1 MDFLTRSLMSAAGAA
16 DSFSTTAQFIGFSSR
31 RVITTDTESS
41 LTLSGIQA
49 NDVVFAVYT
58 SENMATGT
66 LESNSTDLSS
76 DWNGP
81 FSSLSSPRLAFWW
94 KVATGTSVTVDFN
107 TIPSNDRLAYS
118 FIFYAFRNLNTTT
131 PYLLIGT
138 RSPFFGDSFIA
149 IEDLDIGRG
158 PNYNTYAV
166 AHGSLDDDINV
177 TIAPPSGYTTI
188 ETIDTSQAV
197 GDNATMSVAY
207 GPLAALGGKTGLG
220 FQASSSDTYR
230 SHHFFLVPAGEDGT
244 LPVITGSAVV
254 SAAVGGTA
262 VATYSASE
270 SVTWTLGGAD
280 ASLFSISSG
289 GVVTYNSASTLGAR
303 DIDVI
308 ATDAANLRNSL
319 SVVVN
324 AFSSGGAAGGGITL
338 VTSASGTTDSA
349 LTLTLNGLQT
359 GDVVFLSYASD
370 SANTTVSGYTQVAIG
385 YTSSA
390 PYHKLWYKIATST
403 SESISFPAATA
414 ANRGAFGMFAFRGV
428 DNTSPILTKGAN
440 TDSSGTTINIVDHY
454 ILSDSVELVV
464 GALDDDSGVT
474 ATPPTGYTEIIDQNV
489 AASGGSAA
497 HLSISYKDVNGNT
510 TETGRQIVFT
520 GGNDAFIGYSLTLN
534 PD

>member
-1 MDFLTRSLMSAAGAA
+1 MDFLTRSLMSAAGTE
-16 DSFSTTAQFIGFSSR
+16 DSSSTTAQFIGFSSR

-58 SENMATGT
+58 SESMATGT

-81 FSSLSSPRLAFWW
+81 FSSLGNPGLAFWW

-107 TIPSNDRLAYS
+107 TIPGVDRFAYS

-131 PYLLIGT
+131 PYILIGT
-138 RSPFFGDSFIA
+138 VGSTSSFIV

-188 ETIDTSQAV
+188 ETIDTSQDS

-207 GPLAALGGKTGLG
+207 SLLPALGSKTGLG
-220 FQASSSDTYR
+220 FQASSSDSYK

-262 VATYSASE
+262 VATYSTSE

-308 ATDAANLRNSL
+308 ATDAANLRASL
-319 SVVVN
+319 SAVVN

-349 LTLTLNGLQT
+349 LTLTLSGLQT

-370 SANTTVSGYTQVAIG
+370 SANATVSGYTQVDIG
-385 YTSSA
+385 YSSSA

-403 SESISFPAATA
+403 SESISFPAATGA
-414 ANRGAFGMFAFRGV
+414 SRGAVGMFAFRGV

-454 ILSDSVELVV
+454 ILTDSVELVV

-489 AASGGSAA
+489 APSGSSAA

-510 TETGRQIVFT
+510 TETGRQIAFS